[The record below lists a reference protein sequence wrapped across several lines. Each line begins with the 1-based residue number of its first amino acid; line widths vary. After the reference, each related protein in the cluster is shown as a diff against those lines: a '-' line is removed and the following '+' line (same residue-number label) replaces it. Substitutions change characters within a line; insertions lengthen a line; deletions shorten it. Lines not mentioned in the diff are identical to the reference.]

1 MSRQLKFLRTTLPIV
16 GFSILGACATST
28 GVRTSPTIAPAYSPA
43 DAAGMTQSALLNRA
57 DSAWKAE
64 SYVLAASLYSTAVA
78 RDSSNS
84 LAVFRLATLRSWDNQ
99 LVEGIRLYR
108 RYVALEP
115 GDVEGRLSLA
125 RAVAWSAQ
133 YQPAIAI
140 YDSILVAN
148 PSQRDAVLGRAQTLA
163 WSGRLDDAISI
174 YKSWVTAHP
183 TDREASLDYARALSW
198 NGDLGQA
205 EKMYADLARTG
216 DANAQK
222 GLARV
227 IAWRGDLERSERAW
241 QQVLDIRPNDAE
253 ALTGLA
259 QTLRWQGRQSD
270 AESAL
275 ELALQTNPAYSDAR
289 ALLPWVQ
296 ADLRP
301 SVVVTGFGSN
311 DSDENRVNGLTVDYA
326 NPAWWNTTFGG
337 RYTERRANFVEIDSK
352 VEGADLFGAW
362 QHSSWQIRLDGG
374 ASRHSSSVGESAVKS
389 QTLANG
395 GVHAAG
401 MLGRMLR
408 VGFGASR
415 SPFDETALL
424 IANGVISSEY
434 SGDAELA
441 LPARLSLAGGASY
454 ARLTG
459 GTRDNNRSAFSSTL
473 RWKYNRNWS
482 LAVGGREFAYDTTST
497 DGYFAPR
504 RYVLAEAS
512 TRGHIGGE
520 LGWNGNADVGLGRQS
535 IDFFGPT
542 SEARLAERAAL
553 SLGYRFDPR
562 QEMTLSGSYAN
573 VAAAGQ
579 SGGSEY
585 KAYSVSLRV
594 RMGL

>member
-1 MSRQLKFLRTTLPIV
+1 MSRQFEFLRAALPIV
-16 GFSILGACATST
+16 GFSALAACAAST
-28 GVRTSPTIAPAYSPA
+28 GIPISPTVTPAYGA
-43 DAAGMTQSALLNRA
+43 LDVAGISQSTLLNRA

-64 SYVLAASLYSTAVA
+64 SYVLAASLYSAAVA

-84 LAVFRLATLRSWDNQ
+84 LAVFRLATLRSWDNDLQ
-99 LVEGIRLYR
+99 DGIHLYR

-115 GDVEGRLSLA
+115 GDVDGRLSLA
-125 RAVAWSAQ
+125 RAIAWSAQ
-133 YQPAIAI
+133 YQSAIAI
-140 YDSILVAN
+140 YDSVLAGN
-148 PSQRDAVLGRAQTLA
+148 PSNRDALLGRAQTLA
-163 WSGRLDDAISI
+163 WSGRLDDALST
-174 YKSWVTAHP
+174 YKAWVAAHP

-198 NGDLGQA
+198 NGDLGKA
-205 EKMYADLARTG
+205 EKMYTDLARTG

-270 AESAL
+270 AESRL
-275 ELALQTNPAYSDAR
+275 QQALQTNPAYSDAR

-301 SVVVTGFGSN
+301 SVVVTGLGTN
-311 DSDENRVNGLTVDYA
+311 DSDENRATNLMVDYA
-326 NPAWWNTTFGG
+326 NPARWNTTFGG
-337 RYTERRANFVEIDSK
+337 RYTERRANFVAIDSK
-352 VEGADLFGAW
+352 VEGVNLFGAW
-362 QHSSWQIRLDGG
+362 QQASWQIRVDGG

-395 GVHAAG
+395 GLHASG
-401 MLGRMLR
+401 MLGRILR
-408 VGFGASR
+408 IGFGASR

-434 SGDAELA
+434 AGDAELM
-441 LPARLSLAGGASY
+441 LPARFSLAGGASY

-459 GTRDNNRSAFSSTL
+459 GTRDNNRNAFSSTL

-482 LAVGGREFAYDTTST
+482 LAVGGREFGYDTTST

-504 RYVLAEAS
+504 RYALAEAS

-520 LGWNGNADVGLGRQS
+520 LGWNGDADVGLGRQS
-535 IDFFGPT
+535 IDFFGST

-562 QEMTLSGSYAN
+562 QEMTLSGGYAN
-573 VAAAGQ
+573 VAAPGQ
-579 SGGSEY
+579 RGGSEY
-585 KAYSVSLRV
+585 RMYSLSLRV
-594 RMGL
+594 RIGL